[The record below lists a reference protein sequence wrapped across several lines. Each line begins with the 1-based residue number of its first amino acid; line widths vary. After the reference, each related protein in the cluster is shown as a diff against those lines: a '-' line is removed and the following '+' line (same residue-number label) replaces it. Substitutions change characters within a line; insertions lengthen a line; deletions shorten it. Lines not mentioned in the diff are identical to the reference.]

1 MSALVFSV
9 VAPTSSEI
17 DLGVVVDVAPNLHIG
32 HDGKGLNGDRFI
44 VEMEEGKKVIIDM
57 VITMLLRVMKITI
70 IMMLNA
76 K

>member
-1 MSALVFSV
+1 M
-9 VAPTSSEI
+9 APTSSEI

-32 HDGKGLNGDRFI
+32 HDGKGLKGDRFI

-57 VITMLLRVMKITI
+57 VITMLLRVIKITI
-70 IMMLNA
+70 IMMVNA